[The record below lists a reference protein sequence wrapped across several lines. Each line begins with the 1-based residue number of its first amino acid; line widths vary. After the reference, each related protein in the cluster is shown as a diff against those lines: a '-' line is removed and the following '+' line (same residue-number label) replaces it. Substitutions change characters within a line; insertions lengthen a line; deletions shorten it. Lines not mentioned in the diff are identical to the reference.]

1 MNKVLLICR
10 EMTIVHAPCLVQ
22 GITGEKVGVS
32 KFSPKHSCHILE
44 LTPEAYEKNAKAL
57 MQACHIALRRWEPH
71 FVFEEVPEKV
81 REFWDGYNAGM
92 DGEDSKE
99 EASFEWSLGRSAAI
113 EKELTSLLESDQENV
128 PAPTGRMQTMD
139 TIASPE
145 ITAETMKAAD
155 EYAATLTR
163 PYGEQAMEALA
174 SAPMRG
180 DLMGAPDTVPTAT
193 IVECGHRLKE
203 MAGLDGIHLPPVTP
217 ETKYWSL
224 MKIAK
229 MEGADLSK
237 CKTNAERARAINE
250 KRCQPR

>member
-1 MNKVLLICR
+1 MNSVLLINR

-22 GITGEKVGVS
+22 GISGEKVGVS

-44 LTPEAYEKNAKAL
+44 LTPEAYDKNAKAL

-99 EASFEWSLGRSAAI
+99 EASFEWSMGRSAAM

-128 PAPTGRMQTMD
+128 PAPTGRMQ
-139 TIASPE
+139 
-145 ITAETMKAAD
+145 
-155 EYAATLTR
+155 
-163 PYGEQAMEALA
+163 AMESLRT
-174 SAPMRG
+174 APMAG
-180 DLMGAPDTVPTAT
+180 DLMGAPDTFPTAT
-193 IVECGHRLKE
+193 IAECGSKLKE
-203 MAGLDGIHLPPVTP
+203 MAGLDGIHLPPVTA

-237 CKTNAERARAINE
+237 CKTNAERAKAINE
-250 KRCQPR
+250 NRCQPR